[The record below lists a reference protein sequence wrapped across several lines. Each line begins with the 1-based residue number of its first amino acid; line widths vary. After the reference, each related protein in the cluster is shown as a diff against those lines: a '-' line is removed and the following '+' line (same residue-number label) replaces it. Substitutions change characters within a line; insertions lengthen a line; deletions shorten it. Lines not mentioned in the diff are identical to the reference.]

1 LTQTIRI
8 SCYFLVDT
16 SYGVVVPNILKGNM
30 YRKQIYSQLSDIQ
43 RNEQE
48 KDENCKLLSQ
58 VQTQS
63 LTFSKF

>member
-1 LTQTIRI
+1 
-8 SCYFLVDT
+8 
-16 SYGVVVPNILKGNM
+16 M

-58 VQTQS
+58 VQIQS